1 MSDTTPLLDAASRA
15 RIVTDLTTS
24 LIVEAGAGSGKTH
37 EMARRMAAGIAAG
50 VYQVEHMAAVTFTRK
65 AAAELRGRFQAA
77 LEAEL
82 SLERESER
90 SERASARS
98 ERLQAALAGI
108 ERLFS
113 GTIHS
118 FCARLLR
125 ERPIEAG
132 VAPGFTELDDVEER
146 LMREASWREF
156 RGQARAAGD
165 PDLALVNEAG
175 IKAKDLDGAFAA
187 VCNYEDVD
195 FPAEDTPAPDVD
207 GAWDALEAFWIQLKQ
222 HLPSQIDP
230 ETSCKTQK
238 KVLMF
243 QRAWPFALRGRRTAA
258 HLAELLKLWDFEP
271 GITQNRWADDAASKR
286 RINGIVPPLH
296 EQFRTD
302 VVTPWLEAWR
312 RHLYAPCIRLLVKA
326 RQFAQRDRALRNTL
340 SFNDLLIRTAKV
352 LRENE
357 SVRRALQDKY
367 RWIFVDEFQDTDPLQ
382 AEIMFALSRLPD
394 ASVSSLRRPGSS
406 DPGALYVV
414 GDPKQSIYRFRRAD
428 IDIYNHVRRVIGGPD
443 DANVVPLTTNFRS
456 VPQLCD
462 WANQVFAPK
471 FGTTSSIYS
480 PAFAPLTPHRSD
492 GAQGLQP
499 LGQAICVLT
508 STEKEDEAQAIAK
521 YIHSEVSAKRRGY
534 GDFLILTRKRKPLK
548 VYVEAVEQLQIPIEV
563 AGAGA
568 FGESAQVRELS
579 QLLQALADPQD
590 AVALVGVLRGPFF
603 GLSDRA
609 LFNWKQAGG
618 YFSVLNVGRGLQA
631 RQIDAPPTLPFA
643 DPVAD
648 SLTQLRTWHHW
659 TRTLPAGAALDR
671 ILEDSGYLAL
681 AATTT
686 GGVEAGDLLHAVDRV
701 RAAVE
706 SGFTLAEAA
715 EALQD
720 AAQESS
726 EIESWPLEPGRP
738 DVVRVMNLHKAKGL
752 EAPVVFLADPKGG
765 YAPEPDIRIL
775 RTSSERRASECRAG
789 ALAPPSAPPENAI
802 GFLPIIRTSDTSWAK
817 TLLAIPPDWDA
828 HAAEEDKYLTAE
840 EDRLLYVAATR
851 AKDVLVVGRATK
863 PGKNGAWSGLDDF
876 LTGAPEL
883 PIPDHVSVPD
893 PATVDFASGTT
904 AIAHA
909 DSAHAS
915 SNHPTWS
922 SSSVTES
929 TADPRR
935 AGARRAWASA
945 PPSGD
950 PPDPDPTTP
959 LTASTPSR
967 RADAGVAWGTL
978 VHGLLEHAMRFPQAT
993 PADLRRLAMW
1003 LTVDEPDLRP
1013 LIDEAVSTVEGVAQ
1027 ADFWATAKTS
1037 PEAHEEAPFAVR
1049 EIADGLPQVLTG
1061 VIDLVYRTNAE
1072 WQIVDYKTDVG
1083 AKSDDLAAKYAGQ
1096 MRAYEGAWSRVTG
1109 AKTDARL
1116 VPTRRNT

>member
-1 MSDTTPLLDAASRA
+1 MNKPTLTDAASRH
-15 RIVTDLTTS
+15 RIVTDLTSS

-37 EMARRMAAGIAAG
+37 MMAARMAAGISAG

-65 AAAELRGRFQAA
+65 AAAELRGRFQSA
-77 LEAEL
+77 LEGELIGLSEVEGQAVGRADAPNVGRGFSRAEQAVRLTSAL
-82 SLERESER
+82 SNL
-90 SERASARS
+90 
-98 ERLQAALAGI
+98 

-113 GTIHS
+113 GTIHA

-146 LMREASWREF
+146 LMRESSWHEF
-156 RGQARAAGD
+156 RAQARAAGN
-165 PDLALVNEAG
+165 PDLALLNDAG

-195 FPAEDTPAPDVD
+195 FPAEDVPAPDVD
-207 GAWDALEAFWIQLKQ
+207 AAWVALDAFWTELTR
-222 HLPSQIDP
+222 HLPTPIDP

-238 KVLMF
+238 KVLQF
-243 QRAWPFALRGRRTAA
+243 QRAWPFALRGRRTGAR
-258 HLAELLKLWDFEP
+258 LADLLRMWDFDP
-271 GITQNRWADDAASKR
+271 GITQNRWADDSASKK

-302 VVTPWLEAWR
+302 VVSPWLEAWK
-312 RHLYAPCIRLLVKA
+312 RHLYAPCIRLLLGA
-326 RQFAQRDRALRNTL
+326 RTFAQHERRQRNTL

-382 AEIMFALSRLPD
+382 AEIMFALQRP
-394 ASVSSLRRPGSS
+394 ASSLRSPGSS
-406 DPGALYVV
+406 DPGNGALYVV

-428 IDIYNHVRRVIGGPD
+428 IDIYNHVRRVIGGDD

-456 VPQLCD
+456 VPVLCE
-462 WANQVFAPK
+462 WANTVFAATFPAQ
-471 FGTTSSIYS
+471 GGAYS
-480 PAFAPLTPHRSD
+480 PAFAPLEPALSEVPSKAEGGVEGRVEGLFTLRSSD
-492 GAQGLQP
+492 Q
-499 LGQAICVLT
+499 
-508 STEKEDEAQAIAK
+508 SEEATTIAK
-521 YIHSEVSAKRRGY
+521 YIHTEVASGRRGY

-548 VYVEAVEQLQIPIEV
+548 VYVEALEQLQIPIEV

-579 QLLQALADPQD
+579 QLLHALADPQD

-609 LFNWKQAGG
+609 LYAWKQSGG
-618 YFSVLNVGRGLQA
+618 YLGLWSELDESVRRA
-631 RQIDAPPTLPFA
+631 RALAPPI
-643 DPVAD
+643 DNVANA
-648 SLTQLRTWHHW
+648 LETLRTWHRW
-659 TRTLPAGAALDR
+659 TRALPVAAALDR
-671 ILEDSGYLAL
+671 ILEDSGYFAL

-686 GGVEAGDLLHAVDRV
+686 GGVEAGDVLHAVDRV

-720 AAQESS
+720 AARESS
-726 EIESWPLEPGRP
+726 EVESWPLEPGRP

-752 EAPVVFLADPKGG
+752 EAEVVFLVDPKGG
-765 YAPEPDIRIL
+765 YAPDPEIRIL
-775 RTSSERRASECRAG
+775 RRAR
-789 ALAPPSAPPENAI
+789 ALAPPE
-802 GFLPIIRTSDTSWAK
+802 GFLPIVRKSDTSWAST
-817 TLLAIPPDWDA
+817 TLALPPDWDT
-828 HAAEEDKYLTAE
+828 HAAEEQKYLDAE

-851 AKDVLVVGRATK
+851 AKDVLVVGRATR
-863 PGKNGAWSGLDDF
+863 PAKNGAWSGLDDF
-876 LTGAPEL
+876 LTDAPEL
-883 PIPDHVSVPD
+883 SVPDQVSVPAS
-893 PATVDFASGTT
+893 ATVDFAAGTS

-909 DSAHAS
+909 ETAHTFA
-915 SNHPTWS
+915 NHATWS
-922 SSSVTES
+922 STSVTEGLS
-929 TADPRR
+929 
-935 AGARRAWASA
+935 RAWALA
-945 PPSGD
+945 PPSGA
-950 PPDPDPTTP
+950 PPVPPNPSPNTDPTAT
-959 LTASTPSR
+959 LTNSTPAR

-993 PADLRRLAMW
+993 PADLRRLALW

-1013 LIDEAVSTVEGVAQ
+1013 LIDEAVATVEGVAQ
-1027 ADFWATAKTS
+1027 ADFWATAKMA

-1049 EIADGLPQVLTG
+1049 ETVDGLPQVLTG
-1061 VIDLVYRTNAE
+1061 VIDLVYRSGAE

-1083 AKSDDLAAKYAGQ
+1083 AKSEDLAAKYAGQ
-1096 MRAYEGAWSRVTG
+1096 MRSYESAWRSVTVSK
-1109 AKTDARL
+1109 AAATL
-1116 VPTRRNT
+1116 VATRRRSPDGA

>member
-82 SLERESER
+82 IAEQIPSERASER

-207 GAWDALEAFWIQLKQ
+207 AAWDALEVFWTELKQ

-230 ETSCKTQK
+230 ETTCNTQK
-238 KVLMF
+238 KVLQF
-243 QRAWPFALRGRRTAA
+243 ERAWAFAQRGRRTGAR
-258 HLAELLKLWDFEP
+258 LAELLKLWDFKP
-271 GITQNRWADDAASKR
+271 GITQNRWADDAAGKR

-296 EQFRTD
+296 GDFCTQ
-302 VVTPWLEAWR
+302 VGTPWLEAWR

-326 RQFAQRDRALRNTL
+326 REFAQRDRALRNTL

-367 RWIFVDEFQDTDPLQ
+367 RWICVDEFQDTDPLQ
-382 AEIMFALSRLPD
+382 AEIMFALSG
-394 ASVSSLRRPGSS
+394 GS
-406 DPGALYVV
+406 GALYVV

-428 IDIYNHVRRVIGGPD
+428 IDIYNHVRRVIGGDD

-471 FGTTSSIYS
+471 FGTTSTVYS
-480 PAFAPLTPHRSD
+480 PAFAPLTPYRPD
-492 GAQGLQP
+492 VFGAAGLKP
-499 LGQAICVLT
+499 GGLFVLT
-508 STEKEDEAQAIAK
+508 SSDPAEEAAKIAK
-521 YIHSEVSAKRRGY
+521 YIHSEVASARRGY

-548 VYVEAVEQLQIPIEV
+548 VYVEALEQLQIPIEV

-609 LFNWKQAGG
+609 LFAWKQAGG
-618 YFSVLNVGRGLQA
+618 YLSVFGADGLQ
-631 RQIDAPPTLPFA
+631 
-643 DPVAD
+643 PVGLVANA
-648 SLTQLRTWHHW
+648 LTQLRTWHRW
-659 TRTLPAGAALDR
+659 TRTLPAAAALDR

-720 AAQESS
+720 AAYESN

-765 YAPEPDIRIL
+765 YAPDPDIRIL
-775 RTSSERRASECRAG
+775 RRARA
-789 ALAPPSAPPENAI
+789 LAPPENAI
-802 GFLPIIRTSDTSWAK
+802 GYLPIIRTSDTSWAK

-828 HAAEEDKYLTAE
+828 HAAEEDKYLAAE

-863 PGKNGAWSGLDDF
+863 PGKHGAWSGLDDF

-883 PIPDHVSVPD
+883 PVPDQVSVPD
-893 PATVDFASGTT
+893 PAIVDFASGTP

-909 DSAHAS
+909 ETAHGLA
-915 SNHPTWS
+915 NHPTWS
-922 SSSVTES
+922 STSVTE
-929 TADPRR
+929 
-935 AGARRAWASA
+935 GANLRRAWASA

-950 PPDPDPTTP
+950 PPAPPIDPTTP
-959 LTASTPSR
+959 LVASTPSR

-993 PADLRRLAMW
+993 PADLRRLALW

-1049 EIADGLPQVLTG
+1049 DSVDGLPLVLTG
-1061 VIDLVYRTNAE
+1061 VIDLVYRTDAG

-1083 AKSDDLAAKYAGQ
+1083 AKSDDLASKYAGQ
-1096 MRAYEGAWSRVTG
+1096 MRSYEGAWSGVTG
-1109 AKTDARL
+1109 TKTDARL
-1116 VPTRRNT
+1116 VPTRRNS

>member
-1 MSDTTPLLDAASRA
+1 MSKPTLTDAASRH

-37 EMARRMAAGIAAG
+37 MMAARMAAGIAAG

-77 LEAEL
+77 LEAEEKSIA
-82 SLERESER
+82 SLPHCLTGS
-90 SERASARS
+90 
-98 ERLQAALAGI
+98 LQAERIQTALNQI

-113 GTIHS
+113 GTIHA

-146 LMREASWREF
+146 LMRESSWREF
-156 RGQARAAGD
+156 RAQARAAGD
-165 PDLALVNEAG
+165 RDLALLNDAG

-195 FPAEDTPAPDVD
+195 FPAEDVPAPDVD
-207 GAWDALEAFWIQLKQ
+207 AAWAALDAFWTELTRHVPAEIE
-222 HLPSQIDP
+222 P

-238 KVLMF
+238 KVLQF
-243 QRAWPFALRGRRTAA
+243 QRAWPFALRGRRTGAR
-258 HLAELLKLWDFEP
+258 LADLLRLWDFDP
-271 GITQNRWADDAASKR
+271 GITQNRWADDSASKR

-302 VVTPWLEAWR
+302 VVSPWLEAWK
-312 RHLYAPCIRLLVKA
+312 RHLYAPCIRLLIKA
-326 RQFAQRDRALRNTL
+326 RDFAQRDRRLRNTL

-382 AEIMFALSRLPD
+382 AEIMFLLSR
-394 ASVSSLRRPGSS
+394 SPGSS
-406 DPGALYVV
+406 PRSPGSLDPGYAHALYVV

-428 IDIYNHVRRVIGGPD
+428 IDIYNHVRRVIGGAD

-456 VPQLCD
+456 VPTLCD
-462 WANQVFAPK
+462 WANKVFAPK
-471 FGTTSSIYS
+471 FGTASTAYS
-480 PAFAPLTPHRSD
+480 PAFAPLEAAPLDQTNRRPK
-492 GAQGLQP
+492 LQ
-499 LGQAICVLT
+499 LRHDSLFTLT
-508 STEKEDEAQAIAK
+508 SSNQDDEAASIARH
-521 YIHSEVSAKRRGY
+521 IHTEVTSGRRGY

-548 VYVEAVEQLQIPIEV
+548 VYVEALESLQIPIEV

-568 FGESAQVRELS
+568 FGESAEVRELS
-579 QLLQALADPQD
+579 QLLHALADPQD
-590 AVALVGVLRGPFF
+590 SVALVSVLRGPLF
-603 GLSDRA
+603 GLSDRDLYA
-609 LFNWKQAGG
+609 WKQSGG
-618 YFSVLNVGRGLQA
+618 YIGLYSELDEAQWRPKLQLRLASVRNA
-631 RQIDAPPTLPFA
+631 
-643 DPVAD
+643 
-648 SLTQLRTWHHW
+648 LTQLRTWHRW
-659 TRTLPAGAALDR
+659 TRALPAGAALDR

-726 EIESWPLEPGRP
+726 EVESWPLEPGRQ

-752 EAPVVFLADPKGG
+752 EAEVVFLADPKGG
-765 YAPEPDIRIL
+765 YAPDPDVRIV
-775 RTSSERRASECRAG
+775 RTTG
-789 ALAPPSAPPENAI
+789 AAL
-802 GFLPIIRTSDTSWAK
+802 GFLPIVKATEGHSRPI
-817 TLLAIPPDWDA
+817 LALPPDWPT
-828 HAAEEDKYLTAE
+828 HAAEEQKYLDAE

-851 AKDVLVVGRATK
+851 AKDALVVGRATK
-863 PGKNGAWSGLDDF
+863 PGKNGAWSGLEGF
-876 LTGAPEL
+876 LAGVPEL
-883 PIPDHVSVPD
+883 SVPDHVALSE
-893 PATVDFASGTT
+893 PAAMDFASAAA
-904 AIAHA
+904 AIARA
-909 DSAHAS
+909 DAAHTAA
-915 SNHPTWS
+915 NHPTWFAT
-922 SSSVTES
+922 SVTEEVRRGDVRRADLQVRQFDDPTAVL
-929 TADPRR
+929 TAD
-935 AGARRAWASA
+935 
-945 PPSGD
+945 
-950 PPDPDPTTP
+950 TP
-959 LTASTPSR
+959 AR

-993 PADLRRLAMW
+993 SEDLHRMALW
-1003 LTVDEPDLRP
+1003 LTVEDPDLRP
-1013 LIDEAVSTVEGVAQ
+1013 LIDEAVATVEGVAQ
-1027 ADFWATAKTS
+1027 ADFWAAAKAS

-1049 EIADGLPQVLTG
+1049 ETVDGLPQVLTG
-1061 VIDLVYRTNAE
+1061 VIDLVYRTDAA

-1096 MRAYEGAWSRVTG
+1096 MRAYESAWRAVTG
-1109 AKTDARL
+1109 AKADAKL
-1116 VPTRRNT
+1116 VSTRRDERSRAVSRDA

>member
-1 MSDTTPLLDAASRA
+1 MSKTPSDTPLTDAASRD

-82 SLERESER
+82 LHHPISSSPNL
-90 SERASARS
+90 
-98 ERLQAALAGI
+98 LITKALSNI

-132 VAPGFTELDDVEER
+132 TAPGFTELDDVEER

-156 RGQARAAGD
+156 RARARADGD
-165 PDLALVNEAG
+165 RDLALLNDAG
-175 IKAKDLDGAFAA
+175 IKAKDLDNAFAA

-195 FPAEDTPAPDVD
+195 FPAEDVPLPDMAQAWAALD
-207 GAWDALEAFWIQLKQ
+207 GFWRALQS
-222 HLPSQIDP
+222 HLPSVIDD
-230 ETSCKTQK
+230 ETTCSVQEKSQRFARAWAFAQRGHRTPARLADLLRLWDSKPKVTQK
-238 KVLMF
+238 WWHSDKKQAKAISVIVE
-243 QRAWPFALRGRRTAA
+243 ALC
-258 HLAELLKLWDFEP
+258 D
-271 GITQNRWADDAASKR
+271 
-286 RINGIVPPLH
+286 
-296 EQFRTD
+296 QFRTD
-302 VVTPWLEAWR
+302 VVSPWLEAWK
-312 RHLYAPCIRLLVKA
+312 RHLYAPCIRLLIKA
-326 RQFAQRDRALRNTL
+326 REFAQHDRALRNTL

-382 AEIMFALSRLPD
+382 AEIMFALSG
-394 ASVSSLRRPGSS
+394 GS
-406 DPGALYVV
+406 GALYVV

-428 IDIYNHVRRVIGGPD
+428 IDIYNHVRRVIGGD
-443 DANVVPLTTNFRS
+443 DESNVVPLTTNFRS

-471 FGTTSSIYS
+471 FGTESTVYS
-480 PAFAPLTPHRSD
+480 PAFAPLVAHSTRHK
-492 GAQGLQP
+492 ALGLFT
-499 LGQAICVLT
+499 LT
-508 STEKEDEAQAIAK
+508 SSDQSEEAAAIAR
-521 YIHSEVSAKRRGY
+521 YIHSEVTSGRRGY

-548 VYVEAVEQLQIPIEV
+548 VYVEALEQLQIPIEV

-568 FGESAQVRELS
+568 FGESAEVRELS

-590 AVALVGVLRGPFF
+590 TVALVGVLRGPFF

-609 LFNWKQAGG
+609 LFNWKQTGGHLGLFAG
-618 YFSVLNVGRGLQA
+618 VLDDE
-631 RQIDAPPTLPFA
+631 DAPRRSLGEGGQ
-643 DPVAD
+643 PVRAA
-648 SLTQLRTWHHW
+648 LTQLRTWHQW

-726 EIESWPLEPGRP
+726 EVESWPLEPGRQ

-752 EAPVVFLADPKGG
+752 EAEVVFLADPKGG
-765 YAPEPDIRIL
+765 YEAAPDIRVL
-775 RTSSERRASECRAG
+775 REGTG
-789 ALAPPSAPPENAI
+789 T
-802 GFLPIIRTSDTSWAK
+802 GFLPIVRKSDTSWAR
-817 TLLAIPPDWDA
+817 TTLAIPPDWDV
-828 HAAEEDKYLTAE
+828 HAAEEQKYLDAE

-851 AKDVLVVGRATK
+851 AKEVLVVGRATR

-876 LTGAPEL
+876 LAGVPEL
-883 PIPDHVSVPD
+883 SVPNHVELTE
-893 PATVDFASGTT
+893 PAPIDFASSSA

-909 DSAHAS
+909 DAAHQAANHATWF
-915 SNHPTWS
+915 SN
-922 SSSVTES
+922 SVTETERHNS
-929 TADPRR
+929 FGAD
-935 AGARRAWASA
+935 G
-945 PPSGD
+945 
-950 PPDPDPTTP
+950 
-959 LTASTPSR
+959 LTASTPAR

-978 VHGLLEHAMRFPQAT
+978 VHGLLEHAMRFPHAT
-993 PADLRRLAMW
+993 SDDLRRLALW
-1003 LTVDEPDLRP
+1003 LTMEEPELRP
-1013 LIDEAVSTVEGVAQ
+1013 LIDQAVATVEGVAQ
-1027 ADFWATAKTS
+1027 ADFWTAARAS
-1037 PEAHEEAPFAVR
+1037 SEVHEEAPFAVR
-1049 EIADGLPQVLTG
+1049 DQVGDQPGVLTG
-1061 VIDLVYRTNAE
+1061 VIDLVYRAGDQ

-1083 AKSDDLAAKYAGQ
+1083 GQSDSLAAKYAGQ
-1096 MRAYEGAWSRVTG
+1096 MRAYEGAWRTVTG

-1116 VPTRRNT
+1116 VPTRRSS